1 MTSIATGSTRTG
13 TGDGRAPIDA
23 RARHRPGRLG
33 AAALALLL
41 TAACGGSDAPTEP
54 PIIDPPV
61 VLPPLVGTWVGSI
74 DGSYGPGSF
83 SLVLR
88 ADSTMS
94 GSSNNTN
101 YCPLVGATWTVASGQ
116 FIGTGRDCNSI
127 VVTLTAPIAVLRL
140 NGTWSASS
148 GRSGTFTVARP

>member
-1 MTSIATGSTRTG
+1 MTSIATGSTRTS
-13 TGDGRAPIDA
+13 TGDGRAPDGS
-23 RARHRPGRLG
+23 RARHRPGRLA

-61 VLPPLVGTWVGSI
+61 VLPSLVGTWVGSV

-88 ADSTMS
+88 ADSTMAA
-94 GSSNNTN
+94 SSNNTN
-101 YCPLVGATWTVASGQ
+101 YCPLVGATWTVAAAQ
-116 FIGTGRDCNSI
+116 FTGTGRDCTATL
-127 VVTLTAPIAVLRL
+127 VTLTAPIAAQRL
-140 NGTWSASS
+140 NGTWTASS
-148 GRSGTFTVARP
+148 GRSGTFTVGRP

>member
-1 MTSIATGSTRTG
+1 MTSIAAGSTRTS
-13 TGDGRAPIDA
+13 TGDGRAPGGSPV
-23 RARHRPGRLG
+23 RHRAGRLA

-41 TAACGGSDAPTEP
+41 TAACGGADAPAE
-54 PIIDPPV
+54 PPV
-61 VLPPLVGTWVGSI
+61 VAPPVDLPPLVGTWVGSI

-94 GSSNNTN
+94 ASSNKPN
-101 YCPLVGATWTVASGQ
+101 YCPLVGAAWTVASGL
-116 FIGTGRDCNSI
+116 FLGTGRDCGSI
-127 VVTLTAPIAVLRL
+127 VVTLTAPIAALRL

-148 GRSGTFTVARP
+148 GRNGTFTVARP